1 MRKPICVLSV
11 LLSGLFL
18 MTPQALLA
26 KEQPFDDS
34 AILHVAYP
42 QWFKTSFLD
51 LQSDLK
57 EARLNNK
64 KGLMLLFTTDGCSY
78 CDRFIQVSLGNP
90 ELATRVRTHFDS
102 IGLEIFDDS
111 DMTAPDGAQTVVKH
125 FAEELGA
132 AFSPTL
138 VFLDSN
144 GEVLLRRVGYQS
156 PQKFEQI
163 LNYLSEENQ
172 ALSFRD
178 YLLKQGVSQ
187 AKGYVLRDD
196 PLFARQ
202 PYMLDRSRLQ
212 ASKPLIV
219 LFEKNDC
226 AECAQFHDVVLADKE
241 IRQTL
246 EAFEVIRL
254 DMKDNRTPL
263 VRPDGQRDTPSAW
276 FDQAGLLQTPAML
289 FFDEQG
295 NEVLRTDALVLNQR
309 MMNSLNFVIEQAYLK
324 GWTYQRF
331 ARSKGAEKRQKQQ
344 Q

>member
-1 MRKPICVLSV
+1 
-11 LLSGLFL
+11 
-18 MTPQALLA
+18 MTSQTLLA

-34 AILHVAYP
+34 AILHIAYP
-42 QWFKTSFLD
+42 DWFKTSFLD
-51 LQSDLK
+51 FQSDLE
-57 EARLNNK
+57 EARANHK
-64 KGLMLLFTTDGCSY
+64 DGLMLLFTTDGCSY

-90 ELATRVRTHFDS
+90 ELATRVRARYDS

-111 DMTAPDGAQTVVKH
+111 EMTAPDGAQTVVKH
-125 FAEELGA
+125 FAKGLGA

-138 VFLDSN
+138 VFLGLD

-163 LNYLSEENQ
+163 LNYLSEDNQ
-172 ALSFRD
+172 TLSFRD
-178 YLLKQGVSQ
+178 YLLKQEVSQ
-187 AKGYVLRDD
+187 VKDYVLRDD

-202 PYMLDRSRLQ
+202 PYMLDRSRLP
-212 ASKPLIV
+212 AGKPLIV
-219 LFEKNDC
+219 LFEKNGC
-226 AECAQFHDVVLADKE
+226 AECAQLHDVVLADQKV
-241 IRQTL
+241 RQTL
-246 EAFEVIRL
+246 EAFEVVRL
-254 DMKDNRTPL
+254 DMNDNRTPL

-289 FFDEQG
+289 FFDEHG

-309 MMNSLNFVIEQAYLK
+309 MMNSLNFVIEQAYIK

-331 ARSKGAEKRQKQQ
+331 ARSKGAEKLQKQQ

>member
-1 MRKPICVLSV
+1 MRQLISIISL
-11 LLSGLFL
+11 
-18 MTPQALLA
+18 LLA
-26 KEQPFDDS
+26 GPFLLAVQGLPAQERPFDDS
-34 AILHVAYP
+34 EILHVAYP

-51 LQSDLK
+51 LQSDLE
-57 EARLNNK
+57 EARANNK
-64 KGLMLLFTTDGCSY
+64 DGLMLLFTTDGCSY

-90 ELATRVRTHFDS
+90 ELATRVRARYDS

-111 DMTAPDGAQTVVKH
+111 EMTAPDGAQTVVKH
-125 FAEELGA
+125 FAKGLGA

-138 VFLDSN
+138 VFLGLD

-163 LNYLSEENQ
+163 LNYLSEDNQ
-172 ALSFRD
+172 TLSFRD
-178 YLLKQGVSQ
+178 YLLKQEVSQ
-187 AKGYVLRDD
+187 AKDYVLRDD

-202 PYMLDRSRLQ
+202 PYMLDRSRLS

-219 LFEKNDC
+219 LFEKNGC
-226 AECAQFHDVVLADKE
+226 VECAQFHDVVLADKE
-241 IRQTL
+241 VRQTL
-246 EAFEVIRL
+246 EAFEVVRL
-254 DMKDNRTPL
+254 DMKDKRTPL
-263 VRPDGQRDTPSAW
+263 VRPDGKRDTPSAW

-289 FFDEQG
+289 FFDENG